1 MSKMVASGIVKRYG
15 EKEVLHGI
23 DLELEQGKIYG
34 LIGRNGAG
42 KTTLLSILSSQ
53 NPATE
58 GSVSVEFIS
67 ACDGD
72 QENRKRKDC
81 TAKNSVAKDRTA
93 KDSVA
98 KNSAAKNGA
107 SGVKND
113 LQPAVVREPVWE
125 NPKALSHLCFSREL
139 NTMVGNSANTMK
151 VKEYL
156 KIASLFLPHWDQKM
170 ADRLVAEFGLDTK
183 KKISKLSKGMLS
195 MVTIVVAL
203 ASGAEFTFL
212 DEPVA
217 GLDVVAR
224 EKFYHLLLE
233 EFAETG
239 RTFVVSTHIIEEAA
253 DIFEEVIFLDEGK
266 ILLKEN
272 LEELLERA
280 WCVSGRE
287 DEVDRATAGYTQHHV
302 ERLGRS
308 KSVTILAPKLGD
320 AEKNERAERLTD
332 ADTVEERGQAG
343 GAPGF
348 ARGGADVTVQ
358 KVSLQKLF
366 VALCGEEH

>member
-1 MSKMVASGIVKRYG
+1 MNRVVASGIVKRYG

-23 DLELEQGKIYG
+23 NLELEQGKIYG

-42 KTTLLSILSSQ
+42 KTTLLSILSAQ
-53 NPATE
+53 NLATE
-58 GSVSVEFIS
+58 GNVAVEIS
-67 ACDGD
+67 
-72 QENRKRKDC
+72 
-81 TAKNSVAKDRTA
+81 S
-93 KDSVA
+93 
-98 KNSAAKNGA
+98 GA
-107 SGVKND
+107 GESEGG
-113 LQPAVVREPVWE
+113 QPTVIREAVWE
-125 NPKALSHLCFSREL
+125 NPKALSLLCFSREL

-151 VKEYL
+151 VQEYL
-156 KIASLFLPHWDQKM
+156 KIASLFLPHWDQRM
-170 ADRLVAEFGLDTK
+170 ADRLIAEFGLDIK

-224 EKFYHLLLE
+224 EKFYQLLLE
-233 EFAETG
+233 EFTETG
-239 RTFVVSTHIIEEAA
+239 RTFVISTHIIEEAA
-253 DIFEEVIFLDEGK
+253 DIFEEVILLDEGE

-287 DEVDRATAGYTQHHV
+287 DEVNRATAGYTQHHV

-308 KSVTILAPKLGD
+308 KSVTILEPKPDGAGEGGRADQQMD
-320 AEKNERAERLTD
+320 A
-332 ADTVEERGQAG
+332 GAG
-343 GAPGF
+343 SSKTLWRPKFTQG
-348 ARGGADVTVQ
+348 RADVTVQ

>member
-1 MSKMVASGIVKRYG
+1 MNKIVASGIVKRYG

-42 KTTLLSILSSQ
+42 KTTLLSILSAQ
-53 NPATE
+53 NLATE
-58 GSVSVEFIS
+58 GTVMVEMMGEANSTAEGEKMDSCS
-67 ACDGD
+67 AG
-72 QENRKRKDC
+72 
-81 TAKNSVAKDRTA
+81 
-93 KDSVA
+93 
-98 KNSAAKNGA
+98 
-107 SGVKND
+107 
-113 LQPAVVREPVWE
+113 VRETVWE

-156 KIASLFLPHWDQKM
+156 KIASLFLPHWDQKT
-170 ADRLVAEFGLDTK
+170 ANRLVAEFGLDTK

-203 ASGAEFTFL
+203 ASGAEFTLL

-233 EFAETG
+233 EFTESG
-239 RTFVVSTHIIEEAA
+239 RTFVISTHIIEEAA

-287 DEVDRATAGYTQHHV
+287 DEVDRATAGYTQHHA

-308 KSVTILAPKLGD
+308 KSVTILAPKLGGAGESGCAD
-320 AEKNERAERLTD
+320 GLTYT
-332 ADTVEERGQAG
+332 DTECAQ
-343 GAPGF
+343 PGWQPEF
-348 ARGGADVTVQ
+348 ARGSADLTVQ